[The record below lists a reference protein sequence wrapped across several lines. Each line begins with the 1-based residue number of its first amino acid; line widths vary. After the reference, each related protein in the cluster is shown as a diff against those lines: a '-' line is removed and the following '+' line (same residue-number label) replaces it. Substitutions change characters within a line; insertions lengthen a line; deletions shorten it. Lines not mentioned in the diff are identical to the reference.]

1 MKSALIAIATWVRAC
16 AAVTFGVAI
25 ACSGAIVLS
34 EAGPHARAVSTG
46 CVPGASRDTPLFGQG
61 LAVVEHDYVDTP
73 DRSRLVEKALRA
85 MASSLDANSD
95 YLDAA
100 ELQDMETA
108 DLGVYCGTG
117 VDLATVGSRVEI
129 TSVTHDSPAEAAGLG
144 RGDTLVAI
152 DRKTVGAGA
161 DTALQLLRGYPGSKV
176 RLVVRHL
183 PSSSPRSYD
192 LRRECLPVPTVQATL
207 LEAGYGYV
215 RISSFDRTTPA
226 ELKRAVAALDRTNH
240 SRIRGLILDL
250 RDNGGGVFEASA
262 AVADAFLDRGVI
274 VTAYG
279 RAPDANLRVDATRG
293 DLLHGAPM
301 AVLVNGDSASASEIV
316 AGALKDHA
324 RAILVGSRTYGKGT
338 VQTIVPLSEGA
349 IKLTTARFFTPS
361 GVSIQGTGIV
371 PDILIDEPSPSP
383 SSESSAGGAEPA
395 KRSPTVQVALQV
407 LKQHASL
414 PGESGDAPSLLR

>member
-1 MKSALIAIATWVRAC
+1 V
-16 AAVTFGVAI
+16 
-25 ACSGAIVLS
+25 
-34 EAGPHARAVSTG
+34 EAS
-46 CVPGASRDTPLFGQG
+46 
-61 LAVVEHDYVDTP
+61 
-73 DRSRLVEKALRA
+73 
-85 MASSLDANSD
+85 
-95 YLDAA
+95 
-100 ELQDMETA
+100 
-108 DLGVYCGTG
+108 
-117 VDLATVGSRVEI
+117 
-129 TSVTHDSPAEAAGLG
+129 
-144 RGDTLVAI
+144 
-152 DRKTVGAGA
+152 
-161 DTALQLLRGYPGSKV
+161 
-176 RLVVRHL
+176 
-183 PSSSPRSYD
+183 
-192 LRRECLPVPTVQATL
+192 L

-215 RISSFDRTTPA
+215 RISSFADTTPA

-250 RDNGGGVFEASA
+250 RDNGGGVFEAGA

-293 DLLHGAPM
+293 DLLRGAPM